1 VRKTWPLCF
10 LSFAAGIAL
19 AYYSAWPL
27 FIIAMIL
34 AFLAASRYQDNRLQ
48 IIMTMILLVAG
59 LGNYQLRTAD
69 PPVDLPTSKAVQI
82 SGKIQDIP
90 YYDGQKTSYTL
101 QTADSSP
108 YSQHIRVVCLFKANF
123 SRGDFVKLNGD
134 LKPPAEPSNPGQFDY
149 PAYLAQQ
156 GIYYNLTVKQPSQA
170 TLIISESGLLQWID
184 VFRHQAEELTLQTL
198 PPQEAS
204 VLLGMLLGGRAGMEE
219 EQYTDFQKTG
229 IVHLFSVGGLHVSFL
244 LLLVVWM
251 CSLAR
256 LSARSKFWAGVSILL
271 IYGTMVGWPAPVIR
285 AVLMGII
292 GLLAYYSGRDNGL
305 PNSLAIS
312 GLVIL
317 ILDPGLLFN
326 LSFQLT
332 FLATWG
338 LVYLFPLLRENIPH
352 QGWGW
357 DVVLIPIAVEM
368 AVLPLVAY
376 HFNLFTPIS
385 ILTNILITYLA
396 GGAVILGFIAFLLA
410 SVLPALAAL
419 MLYPA
424 GLCIE
429 IILWIVREVKLV
441 PGGYL
446 WVATPAMA
454 MMGIYF
460 LGLLLLVLALRRTS
474 LRRYRLPALLLLV
487 IFFISL
493 LPALPPA

>member
-1 VRKTWPLCF
+1 
-10 LSFAAGIAL
+10 
-19 AYYSAWPL
+19 
-27 FIIAMIL
+27 
-34 AFLAASRYQDNRLQ
+34 
-48 IIMTMILLVAG
+48 
-59 LGNYQLRTAD
+59 
-69 PPVDLPTSKAVQI
+69 
-82 SGKIQDIP
+82 
-90 YYDGQKTSYTL
+90 
-101 QTADSSP
+101 
-108 YSQHIRVVCLFKANF
+108 
-123 SRGDFVKLNGD
+123 
-134 LKPPAEPSNPGQFDY
+134 
-149 PAYLAQQ
+149 
-156 GIYYNLTVKQPSQA
+156 
-170 TLIISESGLLQWID
+170 
-184 VFRHQAEELTLQTL
+184 
-198 PPQEAS
+198 
-204 VLLGMLLGGRAGMEE
+204 MEE

-256 LSARSKFWAGVSILL
+256 LSTRSKLWAGVAILL

-285 AVLMGII
+285 AVLMGSV
-292 GLLAYYSGRDNGL
+292 GLLAYYSGRDNSL

-317 ILDPGLLFN
+317 VLDPGLLFN

-338 LVYLFPLLRENIPH
+338 LVYFFPLLRDNFPH

-357 DVVLIPIAVEM
+357 DIVLIPISVEM

-396 GGAVILGFIAFLLA
+396 AGAVILGFIAFLLA
-410 SVLPALAAL
+410 AVLPALAAL

-429 IILWIVREVKLV
+429 IILWIVREIKFV

-460 LGLLLLVLALRRTS
+460 LGLLVLVLTLLHIS
-474 LRRYRLPALLLLV
+474 LRRYRLPALFLLV
-487 IFFISL
+487 IFFIGLLVPAGWYNRGSL
-493 LPALPPA
+493 ELVFIDVGHVETVVLIERK